1 MVCVG
6 SQFYCLF
13 DHLITLGIVFFS
25 CQILNLLMLS
35 EKSEP
40 LINSSKEQGSMAMR
54 YHSKLAYPSKV
65 SDLDKEPPKLPVS

>member
-1 MVCVG
+1 
-6 SQFYCLF
+6 
-13 DHLITLGIVFFS
+13 
-25 CQILNLLMLS
+25 MLS

-40 LINSSKEQGSMAMR
+40 LINSSEEHGSMAMR